1 MTLLSCAFEHFTR
14 HLQRNAVGRSDQRPT
29 SRMKRRVRRRR
40 TVCSPARRF
49 PLTLRV
55 AIIRSPCAF
64 RACLLA
70 DDCSFTRARARACDV
85 THYTRSEA
93 FSSLPESL
101 RWMRDWP
108 SYLYSRPA
116 STPFSRG
123 HCAMFVAPQAKRRS
137 SVPAFRFDQSILFMF
152 KQLSKKIEEI

>member
-14 HLQRNAVGRSDQRPT
+14 HLQRNAVDRPGLRPT

-49 PLTLRV
+49 PLTLR
-55 AIIRSPCAF
+55 AASDYTSPCAF

-70 DDCSFTRARARACDV
+70 ADCFIHVRACDV
-85 THYTRSEA
+85 THYTTGSRSEA
-93 FSSLPESL
+93 FSSLPESS
-101 RWMRDWP
+101 RWMRSWP

-116 STPFSRG
+116 STPFSRNY
-123 HCAMFVAPQAKRRS
+123 CAMFVASRPKKTF
-137 SVPAFRFDQSILFMF
+137 PHFDDFVNV
-152 KQLSKKIEEI
+152 